1 MWGVR
6 RRGEGKEVW
15 GVGWGEEGVCG
26 CVQLPMPSVMQAPLL
41 VNVQYCG
48 GGGGLADPG
57 GAGGEKR
64 LYGLP
69 EVTVHSCCDV
79 VDAQIWKP
87 PRVTEP
93 SERQAIVSPAR
104 ICTLSGPLPVPRYC
118 VVPIVT

>member
-1 MWGVR
+1 M
-6 RRGEGKEVW
+6 
-15 GVGWGEEGVCG
+15 C
-26 CVQLPMPSVMQAPLL
+26 CVQLPMPSVMQAPLF

-79 VDAQIWKP
+79 VDAQIVDQAYAQVRAAP
-87 PRVTEP
+87 AAADPHPRRRRSRAAGV
-93 SERQAIVSPAR
+93 AVCAR
-104 ICTLSGPLPVPRYC
+104 IE
-118 VVPIVT
+118 